1 MLLELLRV
9 GLSPF
14 LVAGASL
21 ASRRW
26 GDAVGGWLAGFP
38 FVAGPILLVVGIE
51 HGLDFARASAR
62 TALLGM
68 VALSVFALWFAWTT
82 RIWPWGVALV
92 SGWMVYILVAFAIS
106 WLDFGTFSNFVLVL
120 ATLFVTLR
128 LLPPVVVAPEDVP
141 QRSQADVRTSARV
154 SRNRWDIP
162 ARMGATLVLVCSLTL
177 AARFLGPRWSG
188 LLTPFPVATTVLA
201 VFAHRSGGSD
211 AVSRFLQGF
220 VPGLGSLAVFFATF
234 YASLAW
240 SSSMMAY
247 AHALGL
253 AILVHTAIATFRSTR

>member
-51 HGLDFARASAR
+51 HGLDFAQASAR

-68 VALSVFALWFAWTT
+68 VALSVFALWFAWIT
-82 RIWPWGVALV
+82 RIWPWAFALV
-92 SGWMVYILVAFAIS
+92 TGWLVYLLVAYAVS
-106 WLDFGTFSNFVLVL
+106 WIDFGTVSNFCLVL
-120 ATLFVTLR
+120 ASLLATAR
-128 LLPPVVVAPEDVP
+128 LLPPAELATSVKPQPSSGSDEATLVA
-141 QRSQADVRTSARV
+141 T
-154 SRNRWDIP
+154 RNPWDIP
-162 ARMGATLVLVCSLTL
+162 ARMAATLVLVCSLTL

-201 VFAHRSGGSD
+201 VFAHRSGGAG

-220 VPGLGSLAVFFATF
+220 VPGLGSLAVFFAAF
-234 YASLAW
+234 YTSLVW
-240 SSSMMAY
+240 SSTMMAY
-247 AHALGL
+247 AHALG
-253 AILVHTAIATFRSTR
+253 AAVVVHTAIAKFRSAR